1 MRHHNTNRKFGRVRK
16 QRKALLRSLVISLVD
31 HERIETTE
39 AKAKELRPFIEKI
52 ITKSKKDSVSTKRLL
67 ISKLCRGANS
77 TVKKLIEMIA
87 PKYKDREGGY
97 TRITK
102 LAVRQGDASP
112 MAQIEFV

>member
-16 QRKALLRSLVISLVD
+16 QRKALLRSLAISLVD
-31 HERIETTE
+31 HEKIETTE

-52 ITKSKKDSVSTKRLL
+52 ITKSKKDSVWTRRLL
-67 ISKLCRGANS
+67 ISKLGSGANS